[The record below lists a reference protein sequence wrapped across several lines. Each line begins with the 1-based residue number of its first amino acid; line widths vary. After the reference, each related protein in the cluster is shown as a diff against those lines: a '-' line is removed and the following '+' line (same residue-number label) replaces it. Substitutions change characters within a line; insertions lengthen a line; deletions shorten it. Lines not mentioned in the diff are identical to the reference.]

1 MDKLIKQVFVNR
13 RGNGPRKGTEP
24 YDVKLKAKII
34 KRYLQGDVSF
44 KMFSWKYKI
53 HPGVISRWL
62 RVIKNGTIKELELL
76 YHGANV
82 MTLSVSQRL
91 LI

>member
-1 MDKLIKQVFVNR
+1 MTRYKKVDSFYTNKASAMDKLVKQVFVNR

-44 KMFSWKYKI
+44 KMLSWKYKI

-62 RVIKNGTIKELELL
+62 RVIKMEL
-76 YHGANV
+76 
-82 MTLSVSQRL
+82 
-91 LI
+91 